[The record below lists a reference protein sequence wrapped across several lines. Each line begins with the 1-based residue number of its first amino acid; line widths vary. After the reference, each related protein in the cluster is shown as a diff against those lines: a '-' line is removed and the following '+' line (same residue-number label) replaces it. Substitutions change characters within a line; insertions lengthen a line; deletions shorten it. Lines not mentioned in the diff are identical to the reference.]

1 MNKFDDNK
9 KIKTYSTSVLIKRL
23 FSYIKPYRAKFI
35 LALLLTLLTVLM
47 DLLPALIQGSI
58 IGILSLESFN
68 EASDP
73 KLLNIA
79 NYFMENLNITL
90 KEFKLYSSLSIIG
103 VYILIIVL
111 NGFILYKSTMIL
123 QKIGQSIVKKLR
135 EETFSHIESLSI
147 AQINKN
153 PIGKYVTRVT
163 SDMNKISL
171 LYSDVIVNMV
181 KAFLSIIVVLIV
193 MVVISPLLSLYV
205 LMVTPLLIVLS
216 ILFNKLSRKQFRLV
230 RGSISNINAY
240 LNENLAGMKVIQ
252 IFNQEDK
259 KRNEFKTKNNEL
271 KKNQLKQILIFSIFR
286 PLIYFLYLATRLI
299 ILFRGVF
306 LIKDRRLT
314 ITSCVS
320 FYNYISNLYNPLQ
333 NLADL
338 FQTMQNG
345 FASSERIFELLDT
358 KIEIENEED
367 AIELDSFKG
376 KIEFRNV
383 WFAYIDENWI
393 LEDVSFIINPG
404 ETVAFVGATGAGKT
418 TILSLITR
426 NYEINKGEIFIDDI
440 PIKKIKI
447 ESLRSN
453 IGQMLQDVFLF
464 SGTIK
469 DNITL
474 HDDKFSDE
482 EISEAA
488 AYVNADKL
496 IDKLDGKMDYKVLER
511 GSNFSS
517 GERQLISFARTVVH
531 KPNILI
537 LDEATAN
544 IDTETEVLIQ
554 DSLEKMMNIGTM
566 LIVAHRLSTIQ
577 HADKIIVLHK
587 GKIMES
593 GTHQEL
599 LKQHGLYYNLYEL
612 QYKHLEKGD

>member
-1 MNKFDDNK
+1 
-9 KIKTYSTSVLIKRL
+9 
-23 FSYIKPYRAKFI
+23 
-35 LALLLTLLTVLM
+35 M

-58 IGILSLESFN
+58 IGILSLESFS
-68 EASDP
+68 EANDP

-90 KEFKLYSSLSIIG
+90 KEFKLYSSLTIIG

-123 QKIGQSIVKKLR
+123 QKIGQGIVKKLR

-193 MVVISPLLSLYV
+193 MIVISPLLSLYV

-259 KRNEFKTKNNEL
+259 KRNEFKGKNQEL

-320 FYNYISNLYNPLQ
+320 FYNYISNLYNPIQ

-358 KIEIENEED
+358 KIEIENEDD

-393 LEDVSFIINPG
+393 LEDVSFIIKPG

-426 NYEINKGEIFIDDI
+426 NYEINKGEILIDDI

-482 EISEAA
+482 EIIAA
-488 AYVNADKL
+488 AKYVNADKL
-496 IDKLDGKMDYKVLER
+496 IDKLDGKMEYKVLER

-612 QYKHLEKGD
+612 QYKHLEAGE

>member
-9 KIKTYSTSVLIKRL
+9 TIKTYSTGVLIKRL
-23 FSYIKPYRAKFI
+23 FRYIKPHKAKFI
-35 LALLLTLLTVLM
+35 LALILTLFTVLM
-47 DLLPALIQGSI
+47 DLLPALIQGSV
-58 IGILSLESFN
+58 IGILSLDLIS
-68 EASDP
+68 EANDP
-73 KLLNIA
+73 KLLEIA
-79 NYFMENLNITL
+79 NYFMDNLNISL
-90 KEFKLYSSLSIIG
+90 QQFKLYSSLSIIG
-103 VYILIIVL
+103 FYIFVIIL
-111 NGFILYKSTMIL
+111 NSFILYKSTMIL
-123 QKIGQSIVKKLR
+123 QRIGQNIVKDLR
-135 EETFSHIESLSI
+135 QETFTHIESLSI

-193 MVVISPLLSLYV
+193 MIVISPLLSLYV
-205 LMVTPLLIVLS
+205 LLITPILTALS

-240 LNENLAGMKVIQ
+240 LNENLSGMKVIQ
-252 IFNQEDK
+252 IFNQENK
-259 KRNEFKTKNNEL
+259 KKNEFKEKNTEL
-271 KKNQLKQILIFSIFR
+271 KKNQLRQILIFSLFR
-286 PLIYFLYLATRLI
+286 PFIYFLYLATRLI
-299 ILFRGVF
+299 VLFRGVF
-306 LIKDRRLT
+306 LIRDKRLSV
-314 ITSCVS
+314 TSCVS
-320 FYNYISNLYNPLQ
+320 FYNYISNLYNPIQ

-345 FASSERIFELLDT
+345 FASAERIFELLDT
-358 KIEIENEED
+358 KIEIEDEED
-367 AIELDSFKG
+367 AIEINEFKG
-376 KIEFRNV
+376 KIEFKNV

-393 LEDVSFIINPG
+393 LNDVSFVINPG

-426 NYEINKGEIFIDDI
+426 NYEINKGEILIDDI

-447 ESLRSN
+447 ESLRSH

-464 SGTIK
+464 SGTIR

-474 HDDKFSDE
+474 KDEKFSDE
-482 EISEAA
+482 EVLDAA
-488 AYVNADKL
+488 KYVNADKL
-496 IDKLDGKMDYKVLER
+496 IDKLDGGMNYKVLER

-577 HADKIIVLHK
+577 HATKIIVLHK

-612 QYKHLEKGD
+612 QYKHLEKR